1 MNVARMLEWH
11 TLQTLFPSVLSF
23 HNLLL
28 KNVDDLELKSNTECE
43 RIFFTCLGA
52 WMKEL
57 NENWVN
63 ATHPTCIGV
72 FGIVYI
78 IIAEQSQNEN
88 NTDKITVLNQR
99 ISFILDWNQ

>member
-1 MNVARMLEWH
+1 
-11 TLQTLFPSVLSF
+11 
-23 HNLLL
+23 
-28 KNVDDLELKSNTECE
+28 
-43 RIFFTCLGA
+43 
-52 WMKEL
+52 MKEL
-57 NENWVN
+57 NKNWVN

-72 FGIVYI
+72 SGIVYI

>member
-52 WMKEL
+52 
-57 NENWVN
+57 
-63 ATHPTCIGV
+63 
-72 FGIVYI
+72 
-78 IIAEQSQNEN
+78 
-88 NTDKITVLNQR
+88 
-99 ISFILDWNQ
+99 